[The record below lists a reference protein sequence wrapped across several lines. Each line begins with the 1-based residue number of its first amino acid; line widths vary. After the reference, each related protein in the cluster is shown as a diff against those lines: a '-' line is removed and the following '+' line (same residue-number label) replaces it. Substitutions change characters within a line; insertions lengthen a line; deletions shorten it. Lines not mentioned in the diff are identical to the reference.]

1 MYMKPE
7 NIFAQIAEAGEEE
20 QFDLLFKS
28 PNCRIDRIVSS
39 GHSSPK
45 GFWYDQ
51 ENDEF
56 ILLIQ
61 GEATLEFEDRKVTLK
76 KAQRISFQHR
86 HQILT
91 ALFSAPLDVLPM
103 TVLLCVKLAD
113 RHLLPD
119 GVNAIVKVPLDF
131 LHLFPEREVI
141 PLSGRGLVGGDQP
154 PGVHELRFPVCV
166 RIFVS
171 VSSVFSLALS
181 SP

>member
-28 PNCRIDRIVSS
+28 PNCRIDRIVSA

-76 KAQRISFQHR
+76 KGDYMHIPKNFKHR
-86 HQILT
+86 
-91 ALFSAPLDVLPM
+91 LDS
-103 TVLLCVKLAD
+103 TS
-113 RHLLPD
+113 
-119 GVNAIVKVPLDF
+119 I
-131 LHLFPEREVI
+131 E
-141 PLSGRGLVGGDQP
+141 
-154 PGVHELRFPVCV
+154 PVCV
-166 RIFVS
+166 WLCGFDIE
-171 VSSVFSLALS
+171 
-181 SP
+181 

>member
-61 GEATLEFEDRKVTLK
+61 GEATLGFEGGKGTC
-76 KAQRISFQHR
+76 ISGPQTDIEKR
-86 HQILT
+86 RLPAYSQKLQT
-91 ALFSAPLDVLPM
+91 SA
-103 TVLLCVKLAD
+103 
-113 RHLLPD
+113 R
-119 GVNAIVKVPLDF
+119 
-131 LHLFPEREVI
+131 
-141 PLSGRGLVGGDQP
+141 
-154 PGVHELRFPVCV
+154 
-166 RIFVS
+166 
-171 VSSVFSLALS
+171 
-181 SP
+181 

>member
-76 KAQRISFQHR
+76 KGDYLHYKKQKRDSRCVCSTRTLFKSL
-86 HQILT
+86 ILIIFHFH
-91 ALFSAPLDVLPM
+91 A
-103 TVLLCVKLAD
+103 
-113 RHLLPD
+113 
-119 GVNAIVKVPLDF
+119 
-131 LHLFPEREVI
+131 
-141 PLSGRGLVGGDQP
+141 
-154 PGVHELRFPVCV
+154 V
-166 RIFVS
+166 RNKRYI
-171 VSSVFSLALS
+171 AA
-181 SP
+181 

>member
-61 GEATLEFEDRKVTLK
+61 GEATLEFEDRKVPVSIRYVYGCACL
-76 KAQRISFQHR
+76 ISNR
-86 HQILT
+86 EKVILSM
-91 ALFSAPLDVLPM
+91 LFCKMIA
-103 TVLLCVKLAD
+103 VLLKL
-113 RHLLPD
+113 
-119 GVNAIVKVPLDF
+119 
-131 LHLFPEREVI
+131 
-141 PLSGRGLVGGDQP
+141 
-154 PGVHELRFPVCV
+154 
-166 RIFVS
+166 
-171 VSSVFSLALS
+171 
-181 SP
+181 

>member
-76 KAQRISFQHR
+76 KGDYLHIPKKLQ
-86 HQILT
+86 T
-91 ALFSAPLDVLPM
+91 SA
-103 TVLLCVKLAD
+103 
-113 RHLLPD
+113 R
-119 GVNAIVKVPLDF
+119 
-131 LHLFPEREVI
+131 
-141 PLSGRGLVGGDQP
+141 
-154 PGVHELRFPVCV
+154 
-166 RIFVS
+166 
-171 VSSVFSLALS
+171 
-181 SP
+181 

>member
-1 MYMKPE
+1 MKPE

-61 GEATLEFEDRKVTLK
+61 GEATLEFEDRKVTLEK
-76 KAQRISFQHR
+76 RRLPAYSQKIANIGSIVPVSSRYVYGCACLISNR
-86 HQILT
+86 EKVILSM
-91 ALFSAPLDVLPM
+91 LFCKMIA
-103 TVLLCVKLAD
+103 VLLKL
-113 RHLLPD
+113 
-119 GVNAIVKVPLDF
+119 
-131 LHLFPEREVI
+131 
-141 PLSGRGLVGGDQP
+141 
-154 PGVHELRFPVCV
+154 
-166 RIFVS
+166 
-171 VSSVFSLALS
+171 
-181 SP
+181 

>member
-76 KAQRISFQHR
+76 KGDYLHIPKYCKHR
-86 HQILT
+86 
-91 ALFSAPLDVLPM
+91 LDS
-103 TVLLCVKLAD
+103 TSID
-113 RHLLPD
+113 
-119 GVNAIVKVPLDF
+119 
-131 LHLFPEREVI
+131 
-141 PLSGRGLVGGDQP
+141 
-154 PGVHELRFPVCV
+154 PVCV
-166 RIFVS
+166 WLC
-171 VSSVFSLALS
+171 VFDIE
-181 SP
+181 